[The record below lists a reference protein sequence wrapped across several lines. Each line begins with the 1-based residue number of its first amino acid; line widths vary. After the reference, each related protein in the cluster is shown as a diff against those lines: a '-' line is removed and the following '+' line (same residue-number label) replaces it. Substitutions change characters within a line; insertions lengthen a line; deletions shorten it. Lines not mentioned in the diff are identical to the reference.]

1 MKNKLRGVAIAML
14 CIASTLQGESALQ
27 QLYDAGGQPQNVPMP
42 SAPSR
47 VYNNGT
53 GSTPS
58 SQNTQKSSPS
68 KSYHAPSTSAV
79 IGATIF
85 GSILEGVLFDS
96 PSSNQPD
103 PETLRLQAEQQ
114 RQAQEEAQ
122 RKAKEQQIHHQH
134 LMGSF
139 KSIPSTSTTTE
150 AVSASNLAFKTAKTP
165 DAPKIDTSS
174 DEALRESA
182 SRPFDGGGSH
192 TIFAN
197 HWNPVPLSKT
207 PLSIPDPVPLC
218 QKGNCSWPTKTNL
231 VTTTLPKAQ
240 IHTKTVNLSTLGY
253 PSTPNPKEF
262 IYTILGNPEKNSD
275 KHYLI
280 LNRLSY
286 LTREI
291 GKELLMSITM
301 KIIESTPIGDQL
313 SLIKDVHDLAVDDMQ
328 SASKVASWLGSI
340 QLDNPPEITSLGE
353 AAKPFLL
360 KAMGTS
366 ESFEEIASLIS
377 DTGEVFGMSA
387 KLSSIIK
394 EMP

>member
-1 MKNKLRGVAIAML
+1 MKKSLRSVVMAIL
-14 CIASTLQGESALQ
+14 CFASTLQSESALQ

-42 SAPSR
+42 SAPSGN
-47 VYNNGT
+47 YNRSNA
-53 GSTPS
+53 PS
-58 SQNTQKSSPS
+58 SQNTQNTSPA
-68 KSYHAPSTSAV
+68 KSYHAPSTSAI

-85 GSILEGVLFDS
+85 GSILEEVLFDS

-122 RKAKEQQIHHQH
+122 LKAKEQQIHHQN

-139 KSIPSTSTTTE
+139 KSIPSTSNTTE
-150 AVSASNLAFKTAKTP
+150 ATSASHLTFKTANTP
-165 DAPKIDTSS
+165 DTPKLDTSS

-182 SRPFDGGGSH
+182 SRIFDGGRSH
-192 TIFAN
+192 MIFAE
-197 HWNPVPLSKT
+197 HWSPVPLSKT
-207 PLSIPDPVPLC
+207 PISIPNPVPLC
-218 QKGNCSWPTKTNL
+218 QKGNCSWPTKSNF

-240 IHTKTVNLSTLGY
+240 IRTKTVSLSKLGN
-253 PSTPNPKEF
+253 PAAPNPKEF
-262 IYTILGNPEKNSD
+262 IYTLLDNSEKNND

-286 LTREI
+286 LTYEI
-291 GKELLMSITM
+291 GKELLISITM
-301 KIIESTPIGDQL
+301 KIIESTPIGDKL
-313 SLIKDVHDLAVDDMQ
+313 SLIKDVHDLAVDDME
-328 SASKVASWLGSI
+328 SAGKVAAWLGST

-377 DTGEVFGMSA
+377 DASEVSGMSA
-387 KLSSIIK
+387 KLSNIIK